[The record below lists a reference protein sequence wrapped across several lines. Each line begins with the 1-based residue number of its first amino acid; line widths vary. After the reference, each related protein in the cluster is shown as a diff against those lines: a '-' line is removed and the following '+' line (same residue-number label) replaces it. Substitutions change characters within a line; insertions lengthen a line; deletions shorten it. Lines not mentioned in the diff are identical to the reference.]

1 MQRTGLST
9 KTKPAEIQLLG
20 TEPSFADR
28 VLAAVNAGM
37 PFEIIKHRFHLTD
50 GEFEDITGESI
61 EEPDE
66 TGRSVVTGY

>member
-1 MQRTGLST
+1 M
-9 KTKPAEIQLLG
+9 KTTPAEARSPA

-28 VLAAVNAGM
+28 VRAAVAAGM
-37 PFEIIKHRFHLTD
+37 PYVIIKHRFHLTD

-66 TGRSVVTGY
+66 TGRSAVTGY